1 MSCKETRCSRGSVV
15 PHVREDVIYESEAVL
30 VTGIA
35 RDDGSRTVHV
45 IPKTGQR
52 SGVTLHSEFL
62 SDFRGAVRR
71 EVPAE
76 ALAAVQAWLDSV
88 QS

>member
-1 MSCKETRCSRGSVV
+1 V

-45 IPKTGQR
+45 MPKVGER
-52 SGVTLHSEFL
+52 EGVALHSAFL
-62 SDFRGAVRR
+62 KDFRDAVRR
-71 EVPAE
+71 AVPPE
-76 ALAAVQAWLDSV
+76 ALAAVEAWLDDERS
-88 QS
+88 